1 MGLLATQV
9 CQPASL
15 LECQS
20 FLLHPM
26 NPRNFPR
33 QKGIIVFFL
42 YQAQECYRLSELWT
56 QLHSTVW
63 HLGRLEK
70 QSVCPFTDLS
80 KPLAPIECSDVLSGM
95 MGHNSENNAY
105 HNGRQQKL
113 LQAEGKG
120 KQAKA
125 DRRLQVSQWCLTT
138 VSEEICQDFCTFASY
153 HVINAPVIGFSSNPT
168 DINLLAKFLYD
179 QTPEH
184 HCMTTTA
191 LPQGAMTQS
200 FALRKKSNSP
210 RCWYTMPFTFVL
222 LCVIVF
228 LFHIFLNSNFALSF
242 IILNVMCF
250 KAYNLNFHK
259 NLFLA

>member
-1 MGLLATQV
+1 MLSTLRT
-9 CQPASL
+9 L
-15 LECQS
+15 DTT
-20 FLLHPM
+20 
-26 NPRNFPR
+26 
-33 QKGIIVFFL
+33 
-42 YQAQECYRLSELWT
+42 AQNT
-56 QLHSTVW
+56 GW
-63 HLGRLEK
+63 HLGRLER

-80 KPLAPIECSDVLSGM
+80 KPLALIECSEVLSGM
-95 MGHNSENNAY
+95 MEHNSENYAY
-105 HNGRQQKL
+105 HNGRQLKL

-138 VSEEICQDFCTFASY
+138 ISGEICQDFCTFAGF

-168 DINLLAKFLYD
+168 DINLLTKFLYD

-184 HCMTTTA
+184 HCMTTTV
-191 LPQGAMTQS
+191 LPQGAMTQR

-222 LCVIVF
+222 LCSIVF
-228 LFHIFLNSNFALSF
+228 LFHIFRNSNFALSF